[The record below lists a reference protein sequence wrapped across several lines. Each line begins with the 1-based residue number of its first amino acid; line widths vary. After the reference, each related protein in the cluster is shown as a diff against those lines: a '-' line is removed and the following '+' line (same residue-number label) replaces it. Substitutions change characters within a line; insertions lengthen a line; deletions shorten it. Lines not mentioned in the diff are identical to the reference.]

1 MVSLEAPAPQDKR
14 AFGKSPMMAT
24 PDGETMFVGVE
35 LAGLNGKIY
44 RYERV
49 EGGDWRIADTIT
61 KGDANGQLFGGTFDV
76 DENILAVLH
85 PQIPGPAAN
94 LPQRV
99 VKGAHVKTWSKNGDT
114 WVEDPSPIYSMDH
127 DFGSAGIAVTDKLL
141 AITTS
146 GPSET
151 MEKTAIMIHERVGS
165 SWSRIKTIYPSE
177 WGPNAGAFRFSK
189 FDMKG
194 DTVVAV
200 WNDGMSGDTVNDF
213 GPIRVYNARSGELE
227 KVITEK
233 TVHNV
238 VMVNDNMFLAAVED
252 GVDVYTRTPGKT
264 DWGKSNTFSSPSG
277 ELNDQFGKT
286 ISVSKNGVAIR
297 YARKAPGSKGGAAI
311 YTLSGNS
318 LSYSHLVEEKT
329 PTHYSDAG
337 PIVLTDDDLIITSA
351 GIATS
356 DGAGGTN
363 DAPLMST
370 TTIILIVALVLLLA
384 AVFVYRKQVKAELAS
399 LKEKLA
405 SKA

>member
-1 MVSLEAPAPQDKR
+1 MASLEAPVPEDKR

-24 PDGETMFVGVE
+24 PDGKTMFVGVE

-76 DENILAVLH
+76 DENVLAVLH
-85 PQIPGPAAN
+85 PQIPGEAAN
-94 LPQRV
+94 LPQRA
-99 VKGAHVKTWSKNGDT
+99 VKGAHVKTWFKDGET

-127 DFGSAGIAVTDKLL
+127 DFGSVGIAVTDQLL
-141 AITTS
+141 AISTS

-151 MEKTAIMIHERVGS
+151 MEKTAIMIHERIGS
-165 SWSRIKTIYPSE
+165 SWTRIKTIYPSE

-194 DTVVAV
+194 DTLVAL
-200 WNDGMSGDTVNDF
+200 WNDGVTGDTVNDF

-227 KVITEK
+227 KVIREK

-238 VMVNDNMFLAAVED
+238 VLVNDNMFLAAVED

-264 DWGKSNTFSSPSG
+264 DWIRVDTLSSPSG
-277 ELNDQFGKT
+277 ELNDLFGKT
-286 ISVSKNGVAIR
+286 ISVSRNGIAIR
-297 YARKAPGSKGGAAI
+297 YARKAHGSKGGAVI
-311 YTLSGNS
+311 YTLKDNS
-318 LSYSHLVEEKT
+318 LSYSHVVEEKA
-329 PTHYSDAG
+329 PSHYSESG

-351 GIATS
+351 GLATTDS
-356 DGAGGTN
+356 SGGTN
-363 DAPLMST
+363 DAPFVST
-370 TTIILIVALVLLLA
+370 TTIILVVALVLLLA
-384 AVFVYRKQVKAELAS
+384 AVFVYRKRVKLELAS
-399 LKEKLA
+399 LKAKLA